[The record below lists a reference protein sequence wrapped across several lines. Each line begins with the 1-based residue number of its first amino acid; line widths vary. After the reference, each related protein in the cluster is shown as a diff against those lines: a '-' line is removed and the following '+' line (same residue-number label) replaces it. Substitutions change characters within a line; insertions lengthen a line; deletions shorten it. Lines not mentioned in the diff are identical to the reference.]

1 MLSSAV
7 EIFTENLIFSA
18 NIHHFKLSR
27 VKLYEIDL
35 KGNKHYFELAGVSS
49 YRGFELPRI
58 NYSKGNQGKWILVR
72 GSTRFELARVRAGVD
87 CSSLSLFNFDGFLC

>member
-7 EIFTENLIFSA
+7 EILTENLIFSA

-35 KGNKHYFELAGVSS
+35 KGNKNYFELAGVSS

-58 NYSKGNQGKWILVR
+58 NYSKGFW
-72 GSTRFELARVRAGVD
+72 FELAQG
-87 CSSLSLFNFDGFLC
+87 SS